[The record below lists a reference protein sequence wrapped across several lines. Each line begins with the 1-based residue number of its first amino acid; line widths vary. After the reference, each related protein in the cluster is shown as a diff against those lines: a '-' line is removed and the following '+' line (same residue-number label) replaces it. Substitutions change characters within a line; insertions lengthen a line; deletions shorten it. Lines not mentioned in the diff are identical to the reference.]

1 MLTEGGYNGKQ
12 MVSPERKI
20 TLPEACWEFWVHIQ
34 ACFTDLELIW
44 YLYIQKFWV
53 LHIWWRRRNQIFYF
67 SWFSWENVTKN
78 KEDST
83 SVLETGNFPWYQ
95 SHPDPDCPVIPYRSW
110 KNSLEKN
117 VTAVSRV
124 FPIYR
129 FSVQEGRGRHVS
141 SLQRYM
147 NLAVFRYFQQQAGLG
162 LTEIILHLQ
171 DLCSCK
177 ILPENPATGLKHI
190 LKILKKIGWTV

>member
-124 FPIYR
+124 CFPSID
-129 FSVQEGRGRHVS
+129 SVSKRGGVDMYLLSRGTWTWQCSDIS
-141 SLQRYM
+141 SSRLDWVWLR
-147 NLAVFRYFQQQAGLG
+147 
-162 LTEIILHLQ
+162 
-171 DLCSCK
+171 
-177 ILPENPATGLKHI
+177 
-190 LKILKKIGWTV
+190 